1 MNHFHNISY
10 AKNVTKQQQ
19 QQQTIKQIKK
29 ALI

>member
-19 QQQTIKQIKK
+19 QQTIKQIKK